1 MSGSSGNRKWSTK
14 SPSPGVVLCSLMAAI
29 FFSLLGAEALA
40 HEQHA
45 SVIEQPKSS
54 GQANLVQLQVPDLEL
69 TNQEGKRGK
78 LVSEYIGTRTVALTF
93 VYTTCSTACP
103 VIDGIFKNLQGR
115 LGADLGDDFALLT
128 LTIDPAIDIPARLK
142 EHTELLGV
150 MPGWDYLTGERETI
164 KQVLKALE
172 VYTADIAN
180 HPPAVFVVDGR
191 RDRWYRL
198 NGFPS
203 PKLIE
208 QTMRQQLVAR

>member
-1 MSGSSGNRKWSTK
+1 MFGSSGNRNRPIK
-14 SPSPGVVLCSLMAAI
+14 SRLPGAIPCGLLVALCL
-29 FFSLLGAEALA
+29 SLLAGDLFA

-45 SVIEQPKSS
+45 SVIEQPKSR

-78 LVSEYIGTRTVALTF
+78 FVSEYIGTRTVALTF
-93 VYTTCSTACP
+93 VYTTCTTICP

-115 LGADLGDDFALLT
+115 LGADLGNDFALLT

>member
-1 MSGSSGNRKWSTK
+1 MESITKIRWEIPRLWTCDTGQSFSIIKAGNRIYA
-14 SPSPGVVLCSLMAAI
+14 GGENI
-29 FFSLLGAEALA
+29 
-40 HEQHA
+40 
-45 SVIEQPKSS
+45 
-54 GQANLVQLQVPDLEL
+54 
-69 TNQEGKRGK
+69 
-78 LVSEYIGTRTVALTF
+78 VS
-93 VYTTCSTACP
+93 
-103 VIDGIFKNLQGR
+103 
-115 LGADLGDDFALLT
+115 
-128 LTIDPAIDIPARLK
+128 AIDIPARLK

-208 QTMRQQLVAR
+208 QTMHQQLVIR